1 MIENIKEICKEFSNN
16 VSYNKGN
23 VITIHE
29 LFSQHADFLTVS
41 FMLDRLTN
49 GYHVTFLA
57 LRENYAHYNAISKK
71 LGKSLETFLKSE
83 QLDYYECFSHDLC
96 S

>member
-1 MIENIKEICKEFSNN
+1 MIENIKEMCKDFANN
-16 VSYNKGN
+16 VSYNKGH

-41 FMLDRLTN
+41 FMLDRLIN
-49 GYHVTFLA
+49 GHHLTFLA
-57 LRENYAHYNAISKK
+57 LRENYAHYLAISKK

-83 QLDYYECFSHDLC
+83 QLVYY
-96 S
+96 